1 MDRFRMI
8 FQYFQSNSESVMNGI
23 CGLLALASVK
33 MYTCF
38 DFSCPCLPR
47 YNMAYGL
54 GIMFV
59 PPVILFLC
67 GLILNRQSLVML
79 DEWRR
84 PQGHRKKDLA
94 VIRYMCS
101 SIVQRAMVAPVVW
114 IIVTLLDAKCLIC
127 AFSGSMDPEKFVGFA
142 NVTPVQVEQLLAKV
156 PCKDDELMRNNT
168 SHKAVSRYLRC
179 WSQALGWSI
188 LLILIVAAFL
198 ARWLR
203 PCFNQ
208 ASLLQARHWSNYID
222 IEQKIFEETCCEHS
236 RLFAHKCILHFFE
249 SMRQEIKLHN
259 FNLPREGERD
269 EEEEDLLQGITD
281 QDQVNKL
288 LKTWYYDKPPLDV
301 SQATQRHSLGRERS
315 PLPWADSPSTR
326 SKFPQHTNV

>member
-23 CGLLALASVK
+23 CGLLVLASVK

-59 PPVILFLC
+59 PPIALFLC

-79 DEWRR
+79 EEWRR
-84 PQGHRKKDLA
+84 PQGRRKKDLA

-101 SIVQRAMVAPVVW
+101 SIMQRAMVAPVVW
-114 IIVTLLDAKCLIC
+114 IIVTLLDGKCLIC
-127 AFSGSMDPEKFVGFA
+127 AFSGSVDPKKFVGFA
-142 NVTPVQVEQLLAKV
+142 NASLLQVQQLLAKV

-168 SHKAVSRYLRC
+168 SRKAVSRYLRC

-188 LLILIVAAFL
+188 LLILIIAAFL

-208 ASLLQARHWSNYID
+208 ATLLQARHWSNYID

-236 RLFAHKCILHFFE
+236 RLFAHKCILHFFQ
-249 SMRQEIKLHN
+249 SMQQEIKLHS
-259 FNLPREGERD
+259 FNLPREGEGAEG
-269 EEEEDLLQGITD
+269 EEGLLQGITD
-281 QDQVNKL
+281 QDKVNKL
-288 LKTWYYDKPPLDV
+288 LKMWYYAKPPLDV
-301 SQATQRHSLGRERS
+301 SQVTQRHPLGQESS
-315 PLPWADSPSTR
+315 PLPWADSTITR
-326 SKFPQHTNV
+326 SKFPQHTDV